1 MVNEKEEKESLV
13 GWKQICC
20 FLQCSRSTARRF
32 YKQGMPIS
40 KPGGKIPRAWPDELR
55 SWLKSQR

>member
-1 MVNEKEEKESLV
+1 LV